1 MGTKRYDETSATL
14 AAMRRAGIALR
25 YSDTHTPEGHR
36 RREPRP
42 TPRRQGTRA
51 AIVAAAMREA

>member
-1 MGTKRYDETSATL
+1 MGSKRHNDTTRTL
-14 AAMRRAGIALR
+14 ADLRRAGIALR
-25 YSDTHTPEGHR
+25 YSDTHTPEGHK